1 MLDIIFSSTSSVK
14 LCIILIHSSQH
25 KNKVMVINLSS
36 SLQGEWKNLFSFD
49 LQSSICVLFFPVD
62 FRHESIIV
70 DKVFYCDFVFSLTFL
85 VLRCTK
91 NVKQKTH
98 NKTLCQEWYF
108 YHFYHFFFTNQHLF
122 TQCWQWN
129 TRARWEICS
138 KLTIKTLELHLCHSG
153 IFIINFEQIS

>member
-70 DKVFYCDFVFSLTFL
+70 D
-85 VLRCTK
+85 
-91 NVKQKTH
+91 NVPKMSNKKQNH

-122 TQCWQWN
+122 AQSWQWN

-138 KLTIKTLELHLCHSG
+138 KLTIKILELHLCHSG

>member
-70 DKVFYCDFVFSLTFL
+70 D
-85 VLRCTK
+85 
-91 NVKQKTH
+91 NVPKMSNKKQNH

-122 TQCWQWN
+122 AQSWQWN

>member
-70 DKVFYCDFVFSLTFL
+70 D
-85 VLRCTK
+85 
-91 NVKQKTH
+91 NVPKMSNKKQNH